1 MALNYS
7 ALCTILHNSNLEIH
21 WSLAATLF
29 FEKKIHSVHRYKPQE
44 VRFWAARFFSGT
56 KIRVSQGLAEYH
68 SSPMHSAWLGHKNKN
83 SWLVFLW
90 HFCNVFDLNMKWGE
104 CGLHI
109 VIENLWK
116 LMFHWPMFHGF
127 STKSL
132 QFCLFASMRVAFLQP
147 HWALCTGT
155 Q

>member
-1 MALNYS
+1 MLFSSIIFHHIFVENQSLLNKSVNYTCNSFFMNGSSKINSYLMPAKCTVSYHTAL
-7 ALCTILHNSNLEIH
+7 
-21 WSLAATLF
+21 
-29 FEKKIHSVHRYKPQE
+29 
-44 VRFWAARFFSGT
+44 
-56 KIRVSQGLAEYH
+56 
-68 SSPMHSAWLGHKNKN
+68 HSAWLGHKNEN

-90 HFCNVFDLNMKWGE
+90 HFCNVFDLNMTWGE

-116 LMFHWPMFHGF
+116 LMFHWPMFPGF

-147 HWALCTGT
+147 NWAPSLGT